1 MSERWAEL
9 SLIVAR
15 RKAEPLSERLI
26 ELGATG
32 TQEDAPPGVVVVYR
46 QPWDT
51 GPVQPPLEKVRLR
64 AWFEEEEGLI
74 ARVEAELAEELDG
87 AELSWGWVESAD
99 WAQAWKAG
107 FTRLVISERLVVA
120 PPWLAEPGDLVI
132 EPGMAFGTGEHPT
145 TRACL
150 AAVDRLAAPGERCL
164 DLGMGTGV
172 LALAAARLGAEAIGV
187 DIDPVAVSAAEEN
200 ATTNQLV
207 ARFSTTPIEALEGR
221 YELVVANLF
230 AEVLVAL
237 SPHIIR
243 LTGKHLALA
252 GILADR
258 APKVEAAF
266 ASLQL
271 VRREL
276 NDTGEWVYLEY
287 AR

>member
-9 SLIVAR
+9 SLLVAR
-15 RKAEPLSERLI
+15 RRAEPLSERLM

-32 TQEDAPPGVVVVYR
+32 TQEDAPPGVVVTYR

-51 GPVQPPLEKVRLR
+51 GPAPAPLEVVRLR
-64 AWFEEEEGLI
+64 AWFLEEEGLAARI
-74 ARVEAELAEELDG
+74 AEALAGELDG
-87 AELSWGWVESAD
+87 IELSWGAVESAD

-107 FTRLVISERLVVA
+107 FTRLVVSERLAVA

-150 AAVDRLAAPGERCL
+150 AAVERLARPGIRCL

-172 LALAAARLGAEAIGV
+172 LALAAVRLGATGIGV
-187 DIDPVAVSAAEEN
+187 DIDPVAVDAAREN
-200 ATTNQLV
+200 AAANGLV
-207 ARFSTTPIEALEGR
+207 ADFSTTPIERLQGQ

-237 SPHIIR
+237 SPHIVR
-243 LTGKHLALA
+243 LTGERLALA

-258 APKVEAAF
+258 AHKVEAAF
-266 ASLQL
+266 SSLTL
-271 VRREL
+271 VRRDL
-276 NDTGEWVYLEY
+276 NETGEWVFLEY